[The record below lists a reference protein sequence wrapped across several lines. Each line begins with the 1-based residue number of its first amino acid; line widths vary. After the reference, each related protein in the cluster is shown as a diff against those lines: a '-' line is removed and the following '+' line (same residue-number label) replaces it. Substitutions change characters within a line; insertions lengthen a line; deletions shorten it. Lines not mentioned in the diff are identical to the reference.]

1 MAHIGKEARFNEETR
16 PGNKHVNGQKNLILM
31 HEENGKVH
39 AKLKH
44 HSSSTVQLR
53 GSSISCGNTEPPMI
67 MPVMIIRD
75 GIRDRVLGDE

>member
-44 HSSSTVQLR
+44 HSSSTVQL
-53 GSSISCGNTEPPMI
+53 
-67 MPVMIIRD
+67 
-75 GIRDRVLGDE
+75 